1 MKEGIS
7 VQISSEELYTPLYK
21 IFILVSLFTLIVFGC
36 FYFLIQTRNL
46 ELKNAYETLGSEGQK
61 SFSTLTAYHQV
72 ISGNQKRHIYTYLL
86 TDEYGKVHEINE
98 FVDNKSHLRL
108 RVGNTVVTRKKKVS
122 LAGKKEII
130 SRIEGN
136 NQILPNY
143 NYLEMIAAIGIGFS
157 IVIGFCGSI
166 LFFFKRNFA

>member
-7 VQISSEELYTPLYK
+7 IQISSEELYTPLYK

-36 FYFLIQTRNL
+36 FYFLVQTRNL
-46 ELKNAYETLGSEGQK
+46 ELKNAYQALESEGQK

-72 ISGNQKRHIYTYLL
+72 ISGNEKRHIYTYLL

-108 RVGNTVVTRKKKVS
+108 RVGNTVVTRKNKVS
-122 LAGKKEII
+122 LAGKKKII

-143 NYLEMIAAIGIGFS
+143 YYFEMIAAIGIGFS
-157 IVIGFCGSI
+157 ILIGLGGFA
-166 LFFFKRNFA
+166 LLLFKRNFA